1 MKNKLRFPDKTK
13 VHRFRIVLT
22 KVLFQFRAS
31 ETHYNHQTA
40 GIKPSGKHNHLTEG
54 PPFTSPTF
62 KSTQNLFSLEI
73 ALGKTNV
80 PMGKDGS

>member
-31 ETHYNHQTA
+31 EKAVELEFPAGTGRQELIQSWKNRTHREY
-40 GIKPSGKHNHLTEG
+40 
-54 PPFTSPTF
+54 
-62 KSTQNLFSLEI
+62 
-73 ALGKTNV
+73 
-80 PMGKDGS
+80 